1 MPSSR
6 ASPTDPVPT
15 TPTPPGPT
23 GLVAWWDEP
32 AGGPENMAADEVLAA
47 EAAEAG
53 RPLVRLYGW
62 AEPTVSLG
70 GFQRLADARACE
82 PLAAVKLVRR
92 PSGGGAI
99 LHGSDLTYA
108 VAVPREHRWGHD
120 PQVLYDAFH
129 EALVEELRSRGAAAA
144 RHPGRDRASGDEDRL
159 LCFDRR
165 ARGDVVI
172 ASPAAADDGHKILGS
187 AQRRLQGA
195 VLQHGS
201 LLLRSPTSVA
211 DAARHP
217 GLVEL
222 HTPAAGW
229 ELRDLVHAW
238 LIRVAEAA
246 GGPLEIR
253 AEPFLAARME
263 TVATRAARFQEA
275 AWLNRR

>member
-1 MPSSR
+1 M
-6 ASPTDPVPT
+6 PT
-15 TPTPPGPT
+15 TS
-23 GLVAWWDEP
+23 LVAWWDEP
-32 AGGPENMAADEVLAA
+32 APGPENMAADELLAA

-53 RPLVRLYGW
+53 CPLVRLYGW

-82 PLAAVKLVRR
+82 PLASLAIVRR

-129 EALVEELRSRGAAAA
+129 EALVAELRSRAADAA
-144 RHPGRDRASGDEDRL
+144 RHPGRDPATGADDRL

-172 ASPAAADDGHKILGS
+172 MAPTASADGHKILGS
-187 AQRRLQGA
+187 AQRRLRAA

-201 LLLRSPTSVA
+201 LLLRSPACVA
-211 DAARHP
+211 AAARHP
-217 GLVEL
+217 GLVDL
-222 HTPAAGW
+222 HPPAADW
-229 ELRDLVHAW
+229 QVRDLAHAW
-238 LIRVAEAA
+238 LRRVAEAA
-246 GGPLEIR
+246 GGPLELR
-253 AEPFLAARME
+253 AERFLPARTA
-263 TVATRAARFQEA
+263 TVASRAARFREA
-275 AWLNRR
+275 SWLARR